1 MKLLKLAVVTMAGLW
16 AASVVL
22 PRDDSWRAAEP
33 ARVATPVA
41 NKPVAHKTETPHD
54 QTSGSSPTAQP
65 DPYAETDRRQVEANY
80 KAELENFQVL
90 ARYAFYA
97 SACHVLPD
105 HAMAIAVL
113 TDPLHLLAEI
123 ARVSHITNL
132 GSSLDQLARDGH
144 AVAVQSGYGYWK
156 DHPNEAYAMR
166 QRELH

>member
-1 MKLLKLAVVTMAGLW
+1 MAKRPKLSAVDLTDTSTQRSAPAEPARNSKAQTLRLPPDYWRRLLIAAAIQDTSQIAIVQRG

-80 KAELENFQVL
+80 KAELENFRVL
-90 ARYAFYA
+90 A
-97 SACHVLPD
+97 
-105 HAMAIAVL
+105 
-113 TDPLHLLAEI
+113 
-123 ARVSHITNL
+123 
-132 GSSLDQLARDGH
+132 
-144 AVAVQSGYGYWK
+144 
-156 DHPNEAYAMR
+156 
-166 QRELH
+166 